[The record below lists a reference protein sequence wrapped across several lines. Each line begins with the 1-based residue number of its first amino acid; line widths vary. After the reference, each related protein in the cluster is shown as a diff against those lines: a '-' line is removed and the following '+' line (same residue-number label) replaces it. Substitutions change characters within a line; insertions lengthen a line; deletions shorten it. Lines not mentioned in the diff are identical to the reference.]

1 MEQIEL
7 EEDIQS
13 ELQPITGALG
23 IGSYERHLLLC
34 IGPTCCPDEAGLQT
48 WEFLKRRLKELGS
61 QVRAYRSK
69 VGCLRVCARG
79 PIALVYPEGVWYH
92 SVSPAV
98 CERIIQEHLLGGQV
112 VKEYAFA
119 FNPLGVNP
127 LGVEPKAD
135 ETG

>member
-1 MEQIEL
+1 MEQIKPEQIIT
-7 EEDIQS
+7 E
-13 ELQPITGALG
+13 ELQPIVGALG
-23 IGSYERHLLLC
+23 IGNYERHLLLC

-48 WEFLKRRLKELGS
+48 WEFLKRRLKELGP

-112 VKEYAFA
+112 VEEYAFA
-119 FNPLGVNP
+119 FNPLS
-127 LGVEPKAD
+127 
-135 ETG
+135 